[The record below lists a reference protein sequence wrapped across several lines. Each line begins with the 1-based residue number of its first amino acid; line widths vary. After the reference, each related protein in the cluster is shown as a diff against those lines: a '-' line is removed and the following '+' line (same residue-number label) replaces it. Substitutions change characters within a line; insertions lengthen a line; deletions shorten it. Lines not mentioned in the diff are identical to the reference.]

1 MKKITLFAL
10 LLVCLNLFAQ
20 ENISEGIIVQKQT
33 LSSTN
38 EEMNTQ
44 LAMIGDMQTTTYFKL
59 NKSRS
64 EMSNPMAGETVTIMD
79 SDKKEMLV
87 LINNS
92 QLGKKYV
99 TKSLTPTEEELKN
112 IVVVAS
118 DETKTILGYECK
130 RFDLTSTNDGVETKL
145 ILFTTD
151 KIGALS
157 EQLASFGDKISG
169 FPMYLEINA
178 TQMGMDMKIKME
190 VIEVKKE
197 KVSDEKFSFE
207 VPEGYE
213 DGSSLLGN

>member
-130 RFDLTSTNDGVETKL
+130 RFDLTSINDGVETKL

>member
-112 IVVVAS
+112 IVIVAS

-197 KVSDEKFSFE
+197 KVSDEKFSVE

>member
-10 LLVCLNLFAQ
+10 LLVSLNLFAQ
-20 ENISEGIIVQKQT
+20 EKISEGIIVQKQT
-33 LSSTN
+33 LSSSN
-38 EEMNTQ
+38 EQMNTQ
-44 LAMIGDMQTTTYFKL
+44 LAMIGDMQTTTYFKV

-79 SDKKEMLV
+79 NDKKEMLV
-87 LINNS
+87 LINNA

-99 TKSLTPTEEELKN
+99 TKSFTPTEEALKN
-112 IVVVAS
+112 IVVIPS

-178 TQMGMDMKIKME
+178 TQMGMDMTIKME
-190 VIEVKKE
+190 VIEVKNE
-197 KVSDEKFSFE
+197 KVSDEKFSVE
-207 VPEGYE
+207 IPEGYE

>member
-99 TKSLTPTEEELKN
+99 TKSLTTTEEELKN

-197 KVSDEKFSFE
+197 KVSDEKFSVE

>member
-197 KVSDEKFSFE
+197 KVSDEKFSVE